1 MAERSKSS
9 LWSYILIHRKINEW
23 KHFINTIFILKHTHW
38 ILLYRCKD
46 VMEFFSRRFS
56 IIRINFT
63 MLINKIS
70 RKNQISLNLFILYFF
85 LTTWGY
91 LRTQL
96 KWSALLHL
104 HLYNFFNNFSIP
116 HRIPNFWNEK
126 ILSTRVDAMCLWW
139 KCLHIYL
146 YLYLCPS
153 PILVRLTLIPKYF
166 IENEKFSHSIQH
178 CLSAG
183 SWIVCLKLAQ
193 KLFEICREF
202 YRIFDKPIFV
212 AFSN

>member
-1 MAERSKSS
+1 MKTFHKHNNHTQTDTLNSS
-9 LWSYILIHRKINEW
+9 VSMQ
-23 KHFINTIFILKHTHW
+23 
-38 ILLYRCKD
+38 RCD
-46 VMEFFSRRFS
+46 GVFSRRFF
-56 IIRINFT
+56 IIRINFI

-116 HRIPNFWNEK
+116 HRIPNFRNEK

-139 KCLHIYL
+139 KCLHI

-166 IENEKFSHSIQH
+166 IENEKFSHTIQH
-178 CLSAG
+178 YLSAG

-202 YRIFDKPIFV
+202 YRIFDKPIFI